1 MAVDGQ
7 LVARTVGE
15 LRATL
20 PQDGDLLVG
29 LGRVVEA
36 TRTVVGV
43 DGTGLTL
50 AHEDG
55 RPRWVA
61 VSDAAMELL
70 EQIQH
75 GLGEGP
81 CLAAFAQD
89 RVVAV
94 EDLRSERVWDRL
106 AAVVGQLQV
115 RGVLS
120 VPVRLADQPV
130 GTLDVYA
137 SQPRAWTPREVEAL
151 GALAVVT
158 AELVSTGVEL
168 ADREVEVAQLRRALA
183 SRVWIEQAKGVLAA
197 TGGSARMRRSSSS
210 ASGRGRHR
218 GSWPTWPRRSSRRPS
233 ASGSRPWVD
242 DARVRAA
249 EARAREA
256 EQALRRPR
264 PGWPDAPRPWT
275 GPRTPPTSA
284 SGPPTS
290 ATTSPTNASEPPT
303 NATGPPAI
311 PSSAVGPQRATNRP
325 RDGRVGTLDLM
336 RPRPARVGTTPTC
349 SLADLRQGGGGPA
362 RHGGQ
367 GPHRQGSG
375 RPGIQVALCLP
386 GARDALPTTAA
397 GKAGGA
403 TPSGLVG
410 RVDGARRARHPH
422 RRAGLG
428 GELVSGRPRDGAA
441 AAGFRPAISIEQAA
455 KARQRPAGGGHA
467 QREVPAAPGAVVVAQ
482 AGRSGSGGGGR
493 LAQRERGRR
502 L

>member
-20 PQDGDLLVG
+20 PQEGDLLVG
-29 LGRVVEA
+29 LQRVVEA

-75 GLGEGP
+75 DFGEGP
-81 CLAAFAQD
+81 CLAAFAED

-94 EDLRSERVWDRL
+94 EDLGSERVWDRV

-137 SQPRAWTPREVEAL
+137 SQPRARSPGEVQAL

-168 ADREVEVAQLRRALA
+168 ANREVEVAQLRRALA

-197 TGGSARMRRSSSS
+197 TRGVDPDAAFQQLRRQARSSSRKL
-210 ASGRGRHR
+210 ADLAQEVVQAAQRERI
-218 GSWPTWPRRSSRRPS
+218 
-233 ASGSRPWVD
+233 AALAVD

-256 EQALRRPR
+256 EQAL
-264 PGWPDAPRPWT
+264 
-275 GPRTPPTSA
+275 
-284 SGPPTS
+284 
-290 ATTSPTNASEPPT
+290 
-303 NATGPPAI
+303 
-311 PSSAVGPQRATNRP
+311 
-325 RDGRVGTLDLM
+325 
-336 RPRPARVGTTPTC
+336 
-349 SLADLRQGGGGPA
+349 
-362 RHGGQ
+362 
-367 GPHRQGSG
+367 
-375 RPGIQVALCLP
+375 
-386 GARDALPTTAA
+386 
-397 GKAGGA
+397 
-403 TPSGLVG
+403 
-410 RVDGARRARHPH
+410 
-422 RRAGLG
+422 
-428 GELVSGRPRDGAA
+428 
-441 AAGFRPAISIEQAA
+441 QAA
-455 KARQRPAGGGHA
+455 QTG
-467 QREVPAAPGAVVVAQ
+467 
-482 AGRSGSGGGGR
+482 
-493 LAQRERGRR
+493 LAQRTAALDRAQDDADARERAADQRNHLADER
-502 L
+502 ERAADERNHLADQRERVADARERAADKRDRASDDPD

>member
-1 MAVDGQ
+1 MVVDGQ

-20 PQDGDLLVG
+20 PQEGDLLAS

-75 GLGEGP
+75 DLGEGP

-94 EDLRSERVWDRL
+94 QDLQSELVWDRI
-106 AAVVGQLQV
+106 AAVVGQLHV

-137 SQPRAWTPREVEAL
+137 SELRAWSTGEVEAL

-168 ADREVEVAQLRRALA
+168 ANREVEVAQLRRALA

-197 TGGSARMRRSSSS
+197 TRGVGPDQAFQQLRQQARSSSRKL
-210 ASGRGRHR
+210 ADLAQEVVQAAQRERI
-218 GSWPTWPRRSSRRPS
+218 
-233 ASGSRPWVD
+233 AAKAAD

-249 EARAREA
+249 EARARAA
-256 EQALRRPR
+256 EQALEAAQTGLARRTAAVDR
-264 PGWPDAPRPWT
+264 AQDDADVRK
-275 GPRTPPTSA
+275 RA
-284 SGPPTS
+284 
-290 ATTSPTNASEPPT
+290 AD
-303 NATGPPAI
+303 
-311 PSSAVGPQRATNRP
+311 QRNH
-325 RDGRVGTLDLM
+325 
-336 RPRPARVGTTPTC
+336 
-349 SLADLRQGGGGPA
+349 LADA
-362 RHGGQ
+362 RERAADERNHLADA
-367 GPHRQGSG
+367 RE
-375 RPGIQVALCLP
+375 RAADERDRT
-386 GARDALPTTAA
+386 ARD
-397 GKAGGA
+397 
-403 TPSGLVG
+403 S
-410 RVDGARRARHPH
+410 
-422 RRAGLG
+422 
-428 GELVSGRPRDGAA
+428 E
-441 AAGFRPAISIEQAA
+441 
-455 KARQRPAGGGHA
+455 
-467 QREVPAAPGAVVVAQ
+467 
-482 AGRSGSGGGGR
+482 
-493 LAQRERGRR
+493 
-502 L
+502 